1 MTDPDKNARDQ
12 LVQSQYES
20 YPYPERDPDDEKK
33 RLIAGSPSNLFELN
47 YYVFGGARD
56 LSKPLKALVAGG
68 GTGDAVI
75 MLAQHMRDAGVP
87 GEVVH
92 LDLSGP
98 SQAVAQARAK
108 IRGLENIRFVTGS
121 LLDIAEVAPG
131 PWDYIDCCGVLHHLE
146 DPDAGLTALAGQL
159 APDGGIGVM
168 VYGEYGRTGV
178 YHMQDMLRAI
188 APGGEM
194 PDEDRVAMAKRLAE
208 NLPKTSWI
216 NRNGLIRDHV
226 GGGDPGVYDLF
237 LHSRDRAYTVPDIA
251 DFVTQAGLRL
261 TSFIESYRYDPDWLV
276 RDPRILKRLRDLD
289 PIARASFAELFTG
302 NLKKHIFYAVRDTNP
317 VSLPGTDDPRV
328 IPHLLNQSA
337 EEAGKT
343 LPPGGKITVTSEG
356 LKTDMPVPAL
366 SRPIAALCD
375 GKHSLAEIHAKI
387 QEKRADLDY
396 DAFKRQ
402 FDDLYRVMNAINRMV
417 LRLPV

>member
-20 YPYPERDPDDEKK
+20 YPYPERNPEDEKK

-47 YYVFGGARD
+47 HYVFGGARD

-98 SQAVAQARAK
+98 SQAVAKARAET
-108 IRGLENIRFVTGS
+108 RGLENIRFVTGS

-188 APGGEM
+188 APSGEM
-194 PDEDRVAMAKRLAE
+194 PDEERVAMAKRLAE
-208 NLPKTSWI
+208 NLPQTSWI
-216 NRNGLIRDHV
+216 VRNGLIRDHV

-237 LHSRDRAYTVPDIA
+237 LHSRDRAYRVPDVV

-261 TSFIESYRYDPDWLV
+261 TTFIEPYRYDPDWLV
-276 RDPRILKRLRDLD
+276 RDPRILKRFRDLD
-289 PIARASFAELFTG
+289 PIARASFAELLTG
-302 NLKKHIFYAVRDTNP
+302 NLKKHIFYAVREANP
-317 VSLPGTDDPRV
+317 VSLPDTSDPRA
-328 IPHLLNQSA
+328 IPHLLNQTA
-337 EEAGKT
+337 EDAAKT
-343 LPPGGKITVTSEG
+343 LPPRGMITVSAEG

-366 SRPIAALCD
+366 SRSIAALCD
-375 GKHSLAEIHAKI
+375 GNRSLAEIHGAI
-387 QEKRADLDY
+387 HEKRSDLDY

-402 FDDLYRVMNAINRMV
+402 FDELYKVMNAINRMV
-417 LRLPV
+417 LQFPA